1 VDAVM
6 IQRDLPIMVLT
17 TLACL
22 PIFGTGGVITRLE
35 GGLLLFLYGAYL
47 VEQLLVNM
55 VPTLAD
61 EYRLIALVVVAP
73 AVLIVLAWQMLAL
86 REHRHH
92 GG

>member
-1 VDAVM
+1 
-6 IQRDLPIMVLT
+6 
-17 TLACL
+17 
-22 PIFGTGGVITRLE
+22 
-35 GGLLLFLYGAYL
+35 
-47 VEQLLVNM
+47 M

-73 AVLIVLAWQMLAL
+73 AVLIVLAWQMLAW